1 MLEGQVLRADA
12 GGVEGWVRD
21 AAAPGQA
28 VIIEIRARGR
38 ALGRIAAANALPAA
52 PGGGGHGFTLSP
64 VRPLLKGA
72 STRFHLVDAR
82 SGLDIP
88 GSPFSIADP
97 ARAPTEN
104 GLAEIV
110 ADAVAGA
117 QMPEELDDLLERL
130 GEARL
135 GLRKL
140 RGRLAREHG
149 RVRPSLLFVDDRVPG
164 LDGGSV
170 VAMAHMRSFRR
181 LGFRVV
187 FLALQPGEAAAMARL
202 EAAGIACPQRYAR
215 LPAEAL
221 IGLLRPAPGVIYLH
235 KFPAARALLPM
246 LRLGQ
251 LEARII
257 YSVGDLH
264 FLRQER
270 EAALASAAG
279 ERAPL
284 LAAAAAQKRDELA
297 LMGLA
302 DAVLVHSSVEAGLLR
317 EMQPRLE
324 VAVVPWAMRCVAPPP
339 FAERAGYAFV
349 GGFDHAPNGDAVH
362 WLAEDIVPLLRPGPV
377 GHVYGSAMPAEIAA
391 LARRGLRLN
400 GQVGDVVAALQ
411 RHRASVAP
419 LRFGAGV
426 KVKVLMSLACGVPC
440 VMTPVA
446 AEGLDLPEGLNGL
459 VQDTAEG
466 LAGILRRLCRDLGW
480 NLVLSGLGRSFVRK
494 RFSYLAADGVLQDL
508 VVSNF
513 LRK

>member
-1 MLEGQVLRADA
+1 MRLEGQVLRADT
-12 GGVEGWVRD
+12 GGIEGWVRD

-28 VIIEIRARGR
+28 VIVEIRAQGR
-38 ALGRIAAANALPAA
+38 ALGRFAAANALPAA
-52 PGGGGHGFTLSP
+52 PGGGGHGFALSP

-72 STRFHLVDAR
+72 STRFHLLEAR

-97 ARAPTEN
+97 ARAPTES

-110 ADAVAGA
+110 AGAVAGA
-117 QMPEELDDLLERL
+117 QAPEALDDLLARL
-130 GEARL
+130 GEARV

-140 RGRLAREHG
+140 RGNLARERG
-149 RVRPSLLFVDDRVPG
+149 RVRPGLLFVDDRVPG

-170 VAMAHMRSFRR
+170 VAMAHMRSLRR

-221 IGLLRPAPGVIYLH
+221 IGLFRPAPGVIYLH
-235 KFPAARALLPM
+235 KFAAARALLPM
-246 LRLGQ
+246 LRLG
-251 LEARII
+251 LPEARII

-270 EAALASAAG
+270 EAVLAGAAG
-279 ERAPL
+279 DITRQLEV
-284 LAAAAAQKRDELA
+284 AAEQKHHELA
-297 LMGLA
+297 LMQLA

-317 EMQPRLE
+317 ELRPQLD

-339 FAERAGYAFV
+339 FSQRAGYAFV

-362 WLAEDIVPLLRPGPV
+362 WLAEDIVPLLRPGPA
-377 GHVYGSAMPAEIAA
+377 GHVYGSAMPAGIAA
-391 LARRGLRLN
+391 LSRRGLRMH
-400 GQVGDVVAALQ
+400 GEVGDVVAALQ

-446 AEGLDLPEGLNGL
+446 AEGLALPEGLSGL
-459 VQDTAEG
+459 VQDTADG
-466 LAGILRRLCRDLGW
+466 IAGVLRRLCGDVGW
-480 NLVLSGLGRSFVRK
+480 NQSMSRSGMAFVRA
-494 RFSYLAADGVLQDL
+494 RFEERTTCASMRPIFVDL
-508 VVSNF
+508 S
-513 LRK
+513 